1 KSQSNNYMGLF
12 KYFCVGYLKNKYIKF
27 MKNGRLKDKKISLKF
42 IEYLKNS
49 KMMSLSNFLKGYFD
63 KNLVYVRSY
72 YRKQP
77 NK

>member
-1 KSQSNNYMGLF
+1 
-12 KYFCVGYLKNKYIKF
+12 